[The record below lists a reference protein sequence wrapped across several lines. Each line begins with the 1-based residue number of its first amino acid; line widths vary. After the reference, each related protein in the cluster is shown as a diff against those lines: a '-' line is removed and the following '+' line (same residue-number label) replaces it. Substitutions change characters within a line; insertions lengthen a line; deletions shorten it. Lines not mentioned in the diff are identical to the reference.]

1 MEDTADIIVVGAGA
15 SGLAAAVEAAR
26 AGARVL
32 VLEKNHIPG
41 RKVLSTGSGKCN
53 FSNLRVG
60 PADYNASARPFLKK
74 TFAALAPAKTRAF
87 FGELGLLAVEGE
99 SGRLFPRSMRAQ
111 DVVTVLCN
119 ELAFRGGRIATL
131 TEVSSIKHASGAF
144 DIIARRVAPKWD
156 KKAPTGESATLRAR
170 RVILAAGG
178 ASYPQIGGGEG
189 GHALLKSLGHKV
201 SPLSPSIVPLR
212 TLKYPPKDLDGV
224 RLPAGLKLISGDRT
238 VAAAAGELLFT
249 AYGLSG
255 PAILDLSRAAVS
267 ALGAAPVS
275 IEADFFPEMTP
286 AVLEKTLE
294 ERARGFAGRPF
305 SHFAAGLLNDKVLKA
320 AAARAGITW
329 DAPVG
334 PVQAFARE
342 LKSFAAGIAGP
353 RGFEDA
359 MVTAGGCA
367 LDGIDPASFAS
378 KKVPGLHV
386 TGELLDVDGR
396 SGGFNLHF
404 AWTSGILAGRAAARF

>member
-1 MEDTADIIVVGAGA
+1 MDTDADIAVVGGGA

-26 AGARVL
+26 AGASVV
-32 VLEKNHIPG
+32 VLEKNHVPG

-60 PADYNASARPFLKK
+60 PSDYNAAARPFLKK
-74 TFAALAPAKTRAF
+74 TFAALAPARTRAF
-87 FGELGLLAVEGE
+87 FEELGLLSVEGE

-111 DVVTVLCN
+111 DVVALLCN

-131 TEVSSIKHASGAF
+131 TEVSAIKPAAGAF
-144 DIIARRVAPKWD
+144 EITARRVAPKWD
-156 KKAPTGESATLRAR
+156 KKAAGGDPAVFRAR

-178 ASYPQIGGGEG
+178 AAYPQIGGGEG
-189 GHALLKSLGHKV
+189 GCALLKSLGHKV
-201 SPLSPSIVPLR
+201 SALSPSIVPLR
-212 TLKYPPKDLDGV
+212 TLKPPPKELDGV
-224 RLPAGLKLISGDRT
+224 RLSAALKLVSGDR
-238 VAAAAGELLFT
+238 VLAESSGELLFT

-255 PAILDLSRAAVS
+255 PAVLDLSRAAVA

-275 IEADFFPEMTP
+275 IEADFFPEMTAP
-286 AVLEKTLE
+286 ALEKALT
-294 ERARGFAGRPF
+294 ERAAAFAGRPF

-320 AAARAGITW
+320 AAARAGIPW

-342 LKSFAAGIAGP
+342 LKSFAAAVAGP
-353 RGFEDA
+353 LGFEDA
-359 MVTAGGCA
+359 MVTAGGCS

-378 KKVPGLHV
+378 KKVPGLFV

-404 AWTSGILAGRAAARF
+404 AWTSGILAGRAAGRF